1 MCCNM
6 CFFAFFCQ
14 LSFSRGTVEDMYVS
28 IGGCACDRS
37 DNLGGKVD
45 VNKVSLVTF
54 AEHDVRFEI
63 RSQKV

>member
-1 MCCNM
+1 MRVKIWM
-6 CFFAFFCQ
+6 AYI
-14 LSFSRGTVEDMYVS
+14 LYSLDLESFYVS